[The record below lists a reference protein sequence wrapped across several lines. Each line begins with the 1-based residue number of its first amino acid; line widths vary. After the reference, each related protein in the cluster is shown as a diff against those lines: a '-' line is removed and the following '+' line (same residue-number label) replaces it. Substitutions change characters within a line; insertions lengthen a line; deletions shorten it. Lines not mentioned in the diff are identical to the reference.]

1 MNNMILMKIL
11 KDFKKKISRFDK
23 KDNDMSIL
31 SNNNNDTNSA
41 INKVAME
48 MTMPVIKLR
57 LH

>member
-31 SNNNNDTNSA
+31 SNNNNDTNNA
-41 INKVAME
+41 INK
-48 MTMPVIKLR
+48 
-57 LH
+57 